1 MLSSLTATTAI
12 GLLDG
17 NTMTTDA
24 LTWLSEVRGLD
35 AELCSKM
42 GLTAKQRR
50 DGSAAIAIPY
60 RHNGEVYG
68 HKMRAVET
76 KEFMFH
82 PSGVVHRLFNVDI
95 LADET
100 LTEEPVVI
108 TEGELD
114 TLSVMQAGFIRV
126 VSIPDGWTDGLE
138 GGDGAKIKP
147 LLDEEKR
154 LRNSPCVIV
163 AGDND
168 STGQSF
174 VRAVNNLLKG
184 HPVRYCRWP
193 DGCKDPNDVLRKH
206 GEDELARCIN
216 SASLMD
222 PSGGMITGFSDLP
235 PLGENLILRPGI
247 DWLDKAVA
255 FEVGAMSVGTGTP
268 GSGKSTFATYIANR
282 LVRNH
287 QIRCGMAAFETHP
300 YAIRD
305 HLSRLNTGKPFDM
318 LSKEDRDMLYDALDT
333 HWRLVHRT
341 FEGETTHNLGWLE
354 NMVHA
359 LAVRDQCKMIVI
371 DPWNELEHMPE
382 PGESMTA
389 YINFALQR
397 IRQMAERFDC
407 HICLISHPK
416 KMSTEG
422 NPKAPTGYDIA
433 DSAAFFNKP
442 SLGFTVHQVQM
453 PDEEPFV
460 ELRTWKVRNVQRYGF
475 NKGRIEMQ
483 FDDRG
488 MVYRKRDF
496 A

>member
-1 MLSSLTATTAI
+1 MLSATTAN
-12 GLLDG
+12 GPSDG
-17 NTMTTDA
+17 NTMMSEA
-24 LTWLSEVRGLD
+24 LKWLSEVRGLD
-35 AELCSKM
+35 VELCSRM
-42 GLTAKQRR
+42 GLEGRQRR
-50 DGSAAIAIPY
+50 DGSPAVAIPY
-60 RHNGEVYG
+60 RAGGEVYG
-68 HKMRAVET
+68 HKMRAIET

-82 PSGVVHRLFNVDI
+82 PSGVVHRLFNVDV

-100 LTEEPVVI
+100 LADQPIVI

-147 LLDEEKR
+147 ILDEEKR
-154 LRNSPCVIV
+154 LRKSPCVIV

-174 VRAVNNLLKG
+174 TRAINNVLTG

-193 DGCKDPNDVLRKH
+193 EGCKDANDVLRKH
-206 GEDELARCIN
+206 GEDVLARCIN
-216 SASLMD
+216 DAVMMD
-222 PSGGMITGFSDLP
+222 PDGGTITGFSDLP
-235 PLGENLILRPGI
+235 PLGESLILRSGLE
-247 DWLDKAVA
+247 WLDRGIAC
-255 FEVGAMSVGTGTP
+255 EVGTMSIGTGTP
-268 GSGKSTFATYIANR
+268 GSGKSTFATFLANR
-282 LVRNH
+282 MVRNH
-287 QIRCGMAAFETHP
+287 KIRCGLAAFETHP
-300 YAIRD
+300 FVTRD
-305 HLSRLNTGKPFDM
+305 HLSRLNTGKPFDNLTDDEKRM
-318 LSKEDRDMLYDALDT
+318 LHDGLDA

-341 FEGETTHNLGWLE
+341 FEGKTTHNLGWLE
-354 NMVHA
+354 NMVRA
-359 LAVRDQCKMIVI
+359 LAVRDQCKLILI

-407 HICLISHPK
+407 HICLIAHPK

-422 NPKAPTGYDIA
+422 QPKAPTGYDVA

-442 SLGFTVHQVQM
+442 SLGFTVHQVEV
-453 PDEEPFV
+453 PDEDPFV

-475 NKGRIEMQ
+475 NKGRIEMR
-483 FDDRG
+483 FDPHA
-488 MVYRKRDF
+488 MVYRKKEF